1 MAPVRGGDLKLTWSD
16 QNWHPMRPGIMVRF
30 DEIQERDGCL
40 SVFDARVYS
49 TELMR
54 EFVDCL
60 AGFMRAAARDP
71 DASVQSLVEADG
83 IGDRLR
89 KRRI

>member
-1 MAPVRGGDLKLTWSD
+1 
-16 QNWHPMRPGIMVRF
+16 MRPGIMVRF